1 MTLEENKALVISF
14 FKKANHYKKTPKEM
28 CTKDFIAHIV
38 GSKTFNLQAFESYQT
53 NYYSS
58 FSNTRT
64 VIEDLIAEGDRVA
77 FRGYVKSIHTSEFMG
92 VPAKGKQI
100 IVPIFGFAKII
111 NGKISEWWNSPDRL
125 SWMQQIGA
133 LPKSSKVKK
142 SKIFPKR
149 KI

>member
-77 FRGYVKSIHTSEFMG
+77 FMG